1 MKLVLDTNVVLDLLF
16 WRDPRCDALAAAL
29 AAGRVRC
36 FTDAACLAELER
48 VLAYPQFALDAAAQ
62 RELLE
67 RYRRFVEFIESVEP
81 VESDERAGH
90 EEPPEHT
97 EPTGHAASAV
107 STASPDTIPAS
118 GEAAETDQ
126 IIEAIELPRCRDADD
141 QKFMELA
148 ARCAADLLLTRD
160 RELLRLARSRRRPP
174 PFAILVPEEA
184 AVRLAATTATA
195 GSGQT
200 ESGRSA

>member
-16 WRDPRCDALAAAL
+16 WHDPRCDALAAAL

-62 RELLE
+62 RALLE
-67 RYRRFVEFIESVEP
+67 SYRGLAES
-81 VESDERAGH
+81 
-90 EEPPEHT
+90 
-97 EPTGHAASAV
+97 AAE
-107 STASPDTIPAS
+107 STADAADSPPL
-118 GEAAETDQ
+118 
-126 IIEAIELPRCRDADD
+126 ELPRCRDADD

-160 RELLRLARSRRRPP
+160 RELLRLASSRRRPP
-174 PFAILVPEEA
+174 PFAILVPERAAERFAAAPTADKEA
-184 AVRLAATTATA
+184 A
-195 GSGQT
+195 
-200 ESGRSA
+200 

>member
-62 RELLE
+62 QALLA
-67 RYRRFVEFIESVEP
+67 RYRGLAES
-81 VESDERAGH
+81 
-90 EEPPEHT
+90 
-97 EPTGHAASAV
+97 AAE
-107 STASPDTIPAS
+107 STAATDFPPA
-118 GEAAETDQ
+118 
-126 IIEAIELPRCRDADD
+126 ELPRCRDADD

-148 ARCAADLLLTRD
+148 ARCAAHLLLTRD

-174 PFAILVPEEA
+174 PFAILVPERA
-184 AVRLAATTATA
+184 AGLLAAAPA
-195 GSGQT
+195 VDK
-200 ESGRSA
+200 ESA